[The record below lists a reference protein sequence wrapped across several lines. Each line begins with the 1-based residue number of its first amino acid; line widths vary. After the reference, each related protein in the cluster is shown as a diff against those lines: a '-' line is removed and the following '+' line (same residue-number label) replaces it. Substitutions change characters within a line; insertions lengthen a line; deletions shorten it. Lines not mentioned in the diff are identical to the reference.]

1 MVLEVLKQEFS
12 ICEAADISCLD
23 FSDAVL
29 FVGKTDEEVSVVCQS
44 ASVPSNAIRCDAGWK
59 AFRVQGELDFSLT
72 GILAGI
78 AAVLS
83 DANIGIFAVS
93 TYRTDYILTKKEA
106 FDQALSALTAAGYKI
121 LW

>member
-1 MVLEVLKQEFS
+1 MILEVLKQEFS
-12 ICEAADISCLD
+12 ICEVADISCVD

-44 ASVPSNAIRCDAGWK
+44 ASVPTNAIRCDGGWR
-59 AFRVQGELDFSLT
+59 AFRVQGELET

-78 AAVLS
+78 ASVLS

-106 FDQALSALTAAGYKI
+106 FDRALSALTAAGYDV
-121 LW
+121 LR